1 MKTNMEIID
10 KYLNGEMNDQELKRF
25 EHLLSSDVEV
35 QEELELHQA
44 IGDAI
49 MEDDIMSFRDTMQMI
64 YAEDKKV
71 KRQPAGF
78 SRKKLFYAAA
88 TIALLLAIGGIV
100 KQLTQPDY
108 DNHQIFDKFYQP
120 YEVTV
125 TYRSGN
131 TETDRMLLNAL
142 QKYEDGN
149 YEQALVLFEQL
160 LEKRKDDMSINL
172 YSGISYIE
180 VAKYQKATQSFQ
192 TIITDNNNLF
202 IEQAEWYLAMCYL
215 KTEDNKK
222 AKELLDE
229 LIKKESYYKEMAE
242 KIKDELYQ

>member
-172 YSGISYIE
+172 YSGISYME